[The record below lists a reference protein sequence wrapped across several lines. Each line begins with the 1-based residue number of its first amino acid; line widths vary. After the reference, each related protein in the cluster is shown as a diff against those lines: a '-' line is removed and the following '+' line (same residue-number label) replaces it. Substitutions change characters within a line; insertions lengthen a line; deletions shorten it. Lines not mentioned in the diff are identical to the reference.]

1 MPRAPAPGFV
11 ADAVTDLF
19 NLLMTNQL
27 CLIAALA
34 FVAFFI
40 ILVVVIRIKRIRDQQ
55 GWAYNPDKHLKYRR
69 RG

>member
-1 MPRAPAPGFV
+1 V
-11 ADAVTDLF
+11 ADVVTDLF
-19 NLLMTNQL
+19 NLLTTNQL

-40 ILVVVIRIKRIRDQQ
+40 ILVVVIHIKRIRDQQ
-55 GWAYNPDKHLKYRR
+55 GWAHNPDKHLKYRR